1 MNNKDHEDNEE
12 SVDEV
17 NMNDNE
23 LDENEVT
30 DCEEAAQNEKPLE
43 EVKEKESVIM
53 LALHT
58 LRSVTIE

>member
-30 DCEEAAQNEKPLE
+30 DCEEAQNEKPLE